1 MPDSTGVRQA
11 NARRTRESVLA
22 AAAAVFV
29 EQGVQAPIRDI
40 AGRAGVGLGTVYRHF
55 PTRADLVTAVYRH
68 QIDQCAALAR
78 ELADEPISPAAALTR
93 WIDAFVEFLV
103 TKHGL
108 GAALGSEDP
117 SLENLHALMLDTL
130 VPACAALIEAATA
143 AGELVPGIAAYTL
156 MRAVGNL
163 CILGPGYERSDA
175 KHMVAR
181 LLAGCRPSLPV
192 PATAVAATSP
202 RTGIHRQRPSASDPH
217 GHSRSPERASASLT
231 IREMLIASSSKAA
244 RSSAGW
250 ITTRRAS
257 SRSSQR
263 AIAW

>member
-1 MPDSTGVRQA
+1 MPDSMGVRQA

-40 AGRAGVGLGTVYRHF
+40 AGRADVGLGTVYRHF

-130 VPACAALIEAATA
+130 VPACAALIEAATG
-143 AGELVPGIAAYTL
+143 AGELAPGIAAYTL

-163 CILGPGYERSDA
+163 CILGPGYERADA

-181 LLAGCRPSLPV
+181 LLAGCRPSLP
-192 PATAVAATSP
+192 P
-202 RTGIHRQRPSASDPH
+202 RRPQWPPRHRRQWSAGARSLGSSQASCRPSAVR
-217 GHSRSPERASASLT
+217 SRMA
-231 IREMLIASSSKAA
+231 
-244 RSSAGW
+244 
-250 ITTRRAS
+250 
-257 SRSSQR
+257 
-263 AIAW
+263 